1 MGVVINFS
9 KGLTERIA
17 KENKSK
23 LYIGGFIITSVVI
36 ALSGLSGWLIERLY
50 LFFQINNPIFSTF
63 FFAFILSSSLASKS
77 LNKSIN
83 PDEAVAYGAAVQA
96 ALLSGVKDSK
106 IDDLLLLDVAPLS
119 LGVETSGG
127 VMTKIIERNSTI
139 PTKKSQTFSTY
150 SDNQPA
156 CTVQVFEGE
165 RQFTKDNNKL
175 GEFTLQGIP
184 PMPRGVPQIEI
195 TYDLDANEILRAL
208 AETASEN
215 SVDGIFAPLFW
226 IFLGTIF
233 WEFNQSMPGPLAM
246 AWIFKAS
253 STVDSMIGYKVGKL
267 KWLGFTGAK
276 LDDLMVWIPSRIVL
290 ITLPF
295 CCKPKQSIFKTI
307 KDSWKDGII
316 DSSPNSGISE
326 AIFAYC
332 AEVKMGGVNYYKGQK
347 RLKPII
353 AKTYPKASINSV
365 RKILGLSLRLELV
378 WLLGFYLIIKFINL

>member
-1 MGVVINFS
+1 MGVVINFL

-17 KENKSK
+17 KENKTI
-23 LYIGGFIITSVVI
+23 LYIGGFIITLVVI
-36 ALSGLSGWLIERLY
+36 TLSGLSGWLIERLY
-50 LFFQINNPIFSTF
+50 LFFQINNPIFSTL

-77 LNKSIN
+77 LNKSILQILN
-83 PDEAVAYGAAVQA
+83 
-96 ALLSGVKDSK
+96 LISK
-106 IDDLLLLDVAPLS
+106 ENNRDNLINSRKKLS
-119 LGVETSGG
+119 LIVGRDV
-127 VMTKIIERNSTI
+127 
-139 PTKKSQTFSTY
+139 
-150 SDNQPA
+150 DN
-156 CTVQVFEGE
+156 
-165 RQFTKDNNKL
+165 
-175 GEFTLQGIP
+175 
-184 PMPRGVPQIEI
+184 
-195 TYDLDANEILRAL
+195 LDANEILRAL

-290 ITLPF
+290 ITLPL

-307 KDSWKDGII
+307 KDSWKDGIV

-353 AKTYPKASINSV
+353 ANTYPKASINSV

-378 WLLGFYLIIKFINL
+378 WLLGFYFIIKFINL

>member
-23 LYIGGFIITSVVI
+23 LYIGGFIITLVVI

-50 LFFQINNPIFSTF
+50 LFFQINNPIFSTL

-77 LNKSIN
+77 LNKSILQILN
-83 PDEAVAYGAAVQA
+83 
-96 ALLSGVKDSK
+96 LISK
-106 IDDLLLLDVAPLS
+106 ENNRDNLINSRKKLS
-119 LGVETSGG
+119 LIVGRDVE
-127 VMTKIIERNSTI
+127 N
-139 PTKKSQTFSTY
+139 
-150 SDNQPA
+150 
-156 CTVQVFEGE
+156 
-165 RQFTKDNNKL
+165 
-175 GEFTLQGIP
+175 
-184 PMPRGVPQIEI
+184 
-195 TYDLDANEILRAL
+195 LDANEILRAL

-226 IFLGTIF
+226 MFLGTIF

-353 AKTYPKASINSV
+353 ANTYPKASINSV

>member
-9 KGLTERIA
+9 KRLTERIA

-23 LYIGGFIITSVVI
+23 LYIGGFIITLVVI
-36 ALSGLSGWLIERLY
+36 SLSGLSGWLIERLY
-50 LFFQINNPIFSTF
+50 LFFLINYPILSTLL
-63 FFAFILSSSLASKS
+63 FAFILSSSLASKS
-77 LNKSIN
+77 LNKSILQILN
-83 PDEAVAYGAAVQA
+83 
-96 ALLSGVKDSK
+96 LISK
-106 IDDLLLLDVAPLS
+106 ENNSDNLINSRKKLS
-119 LGVETSGG
+119 LIVGRDVE
-127 VMTKIIERNSTI
+127 N
-139 PTKKSQTFSTY
+139 
-150 SDNQPA
+150 
-156 CTVQVFEGE
+156 
-165 RQFTKDNNKL
+165 
-175 GEFTLQGIP
+175 
-184 PMPRGVPQIEI
+184 
-195 TYDLDANEILRAL
+195 LDANEILRAL

-267 KWLGFTGAK
+267 KWIGFTGAK

-307 KDSWKDGII
+307 KDSWKDGIV

-347 RLKPII
+347 SLKPII
-353 AKTYPKASINSV
+353 AKIYPMANINSV
-365 RKILGLSLRLELV
+365 RKILDLSLRLELV

>member
-1 MGVVINFS
+1 MGVVINFL

-17 KENKSK
+17 KENKTK
-23 LYIGGFIITSVVI
+23 LYIGGFIITLVVI

-50 LFFQINNPIFSTF
+50 LFFQINNPIFSTL

-77 LNKSIN
+77 LNKSILQILN
-83 PDEAVAYGAAVQA
+83 
-96 ALLSGVKDSK
+96 LISK
-106 IDDLLLLDVAPLS
+106 ENNRDNLINSRKKLS
-119 LGVETSGG
+119 LIVGRDVE
-127 VMTKIIERNSTI
+127 N
-139 PTKKSQTFSTY
+139 
-150 SDNQPA
+150 
-156 CTVQVFEGE
+156 
-165 RQFTKDNNKL
+165 
-175 GEFTLQGIP
+175 
-184 PMPRGVPQIEI
+184 
-195 TYDLDANEILRAL
+195 LDANEILRAL

>member
-1 MGVVINFS
+1 VVIS
-9 KGLTERIA
+9 
-17 KENKSK
+17 
-23 LYIGGFIITSVVI
+23 
-36 ALSGLSGWLIERLY
+36 LSGLSGWLIERLY
-50 LFFQINNPIFSTF
+50 LFFQINNPIFSTL

-77 LNKSIN
+77 LNKSILQILN
-83 PDEAVAYGAAVQA
+83 LISKENNRDN
-96 ALLSGVKDSK
+96 LINSRKKLSFIVGR
-106 IDDLLLLDVAPLS
+106 DV
-119 LGVETSGG
+119 E
-127 VMTKIIERNSTI
+127 N
-139 PTKKSQTFSTY
+139 
-150 SDNQPA
+150 
-156 CTVQVFEGE
+156 
-165 RQFTKDNNKL
+165 
-175 GEFTLQGIP
+175 
-184 PMPRGVPQIEI
+184 
-195 TYDLDANEILRAL
+195 LDANEILRAL

-267 KWLGFTGAK
+267 KWLGFIGAK

-378 WLLGFYLIIKFINL
+378 WLLSFCLIIKFINL